1 MAIKKMREIA
11 TEERNTKIESMGMD
25 ELKRYLCMKNYQNP
39 EKCPDCPGK
48 KNCRA
53 GQRAIVLLNE
63 MEKQKMEEQMNEQ
76 MENAQVKARSRK
88 DIAEEKKQIFITALQ
103 QPDMIQYLIDNY
115 GNNRNS
121 AREKLKYWRSA
132 FPDIAEQY
140 GFNEKFDALSGKM
153 PRAMR
158 QTADAKRE
166 GAIERYREAAAKDDP
181 IAFMMDKYGIPRDKA
196 VHNFYQWKKRYG
208 EIKKEDLEVEKPM
221 EDEVSVEDF
230 LKENNVAV
238 DSVEAGSNPKAVPS
252 EAIAEEVKNEP
263 KVNISPEAFTKSEEF
278 YGELNAK
285 FHELEMEKER
295 IQNRLKWIE
304 KAQDALA
311 MTANLFNP
319 ESAIAKDLLRK
330 SGSWG

>member
-1 MAIKKMREIA
+1 MAIKKIREIR
-11 TEERNTKIESMGMD
+11 TEERNHKIENMGME

-39 EKCPDCPGK
+39 EKCKDCPGK
-48 KNCRA
+48 KNCKA

-63 MEKQKMEEQMNEQ
+63 MEKKEMEKRMEETTVAKKTKQD
-76 MENAQVKARSRK
+76 VT
-88 DIAEEKKQIFITALQ
+88 EEKRRIFCMAMQ
-103 QPDMIQYLIDNY
+103 EPDMIQFLIDNY

-121 AREKLKYWRSA
+121 AREKLKYWA
-132 FPDIAEQY
+132 GAYPDLAEQY
-140 GFNEKFDALSGKM
+140 GFWEKFKALYEKNPISCGN
-153 PRAMR
+153 AE
-158 QTADAKRE
+158 TKRYE
-166 GAIERYREAAAKDDP
+166 AIKRYKEAVMQDDP
-181 IAFMMDKYGIPRDKA
+181 IAFMMEKYGIDRGKA
-196 VHNFYQWKKRYG
+196 LHNFGQWRKRYG
-208 EIKKEDLEVEKPM
+208 EIKKEDLEVEKPV

-295 IQNRLKWIE
+295 LQNRLKWIE